1 MISFLKRRLIT
12 YYITNLTGSK
22 TILSINYNFHAIMTS
37 SNNRIKYIKNS
48 GYEIKYGKKFRVFPT
63 TECATYLYWNGVSHR
78 GSSIG
83 RGYFLDSI
91 IFKDGDI
98 VVDCGANL
106 GDLKLY
112 FDNIKVNIEYIA
124 FEPNPYICNYL
135 QKNIFP
141 SKHHQIALWN
151 EDTTKEFFVSTHSAD
166 SSLIKHPFTN
176 QILKV
181 EAKRLDELEF
191 RKIRLFKVEAE
202 GAEIEVLMGAEKIL
216 KNIDYIS
223 ADLGPERGMDQKN
236 TIPAVT
242 NYLLSKNFELVEA
255 IAPSNRRTFLFKN
268 LASYMN

>member
-1 MISFLKRRLIT
+1 
-12 YYITNLTGSK
+12 
-22 TILSINYNFHAIMTS
+22 MTS
-37 SNNRIKYIKNS
+37 NNNRLKYTKNT
-48 GYEIKYGKKFRVFPT
+48 GYSIKYGKNFRVFPT
-63 TECATYLYWNGVSHR
+63 PECATYLYWNGVSNR

-83 RGYFLDSI
+83 RSYFLDSI
-91 IFKDGDI
+91 IFKNGDI
-98 VVDCGANL
+98 VIDCGANL

-141 SKHHQIALWN
+141 SKQYQIALWN
-151 EDTTKEFFVSTHSAD
+151 ESATKEFFISTHTAD

-191 RKIRLFKVEAE
+191 RKIKLFKVEAE

-216 KNIDYIS
+216 KNIDFIS

-268 LASYMN
+268 LASLMN